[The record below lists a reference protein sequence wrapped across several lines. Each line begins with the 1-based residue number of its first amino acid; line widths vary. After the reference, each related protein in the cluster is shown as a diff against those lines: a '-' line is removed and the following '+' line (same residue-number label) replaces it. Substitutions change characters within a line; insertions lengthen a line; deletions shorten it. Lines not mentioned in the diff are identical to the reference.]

1 MASRLE
7 KLDIEVKYNQS
18 PTRTIRCENDD
29 LEFLLIEKNSEHVSD
44 FISRKSKILVHEI
57 FEKNWYKVVKH
68 RELSQKLIF
77 GGGEIF
83 EKFHFS
89 GFQNE
94 VSQFQIRLGRNV
106 GVKSDIG
113 VKV

>member
-18 PTRTIRCENDD
+18 PTRTIRYESDD
-29 LEFLLIEKNSEHVSD
+29 IEILLIEKNSGHISA
-44 FISRKSKILVHEI
+44 FISKKSKILVREI
-57 FEKNWYKVVKH
+57 FEKNCYKVVKH

-77 GGGEIF
+77 GIGGIF

-94 VSQFQIRLGRNV
+94 ISQFQIRLGSNV
-106 GVKSDIG
+106 GVKSDIR